1 MFLRR
6 GICSRLLCTFVAL
19 SFQTIARADGGR
31 VVAEKSVDDYRIVL
45 FANPSPL
52 RAGMADLSV
61 FIEQDGKRAPVLDAV
76 VAFRLNKL
84 SRPTPELAWKG
95 TGCVTPGQSVNA
107 RLGHTGNGLLYSAV
121 LGIPEPGLWSL
132 GVSID
137 PMGKT
142 SLISFEV
149 PVERALRPMQT
160 MWPFVAILP
169 IAIFL
174 YAWRGFLLRKRRSK

>member
-1 MFLRR
+1 M
-6 GICSRLLCTFVAL
+6 AL
-19 SFQTIARADGGR
+19 ADGGR
-31 VVAEKSVDDYRIVL
+31 VLAEKSVDDYRIVL

-52 RAGMADLSV
+52 RAGMTDLSV
-61 FIEQDGKRAPVLDAV
+61 FIEQEGKRSPVLDAV

-84 SRPTPELAWKG
+84 SRSTPELAWKG
-95 TGCVTPGQSVNA
+95 MGCVTPGQSVNA
-107 RLGHTGNGLLYSAV
+107 RLGHAGNGLLYSAV

-137 PMGKT
+137 RIGKT
-142 SLISFEV
+142 SLITFEV
-149 PVERALRPMQT
+149 PVERALRPLQT

-174 YAWRGFLLRKRRSK
+174 YSWHGFLLRKRRSK